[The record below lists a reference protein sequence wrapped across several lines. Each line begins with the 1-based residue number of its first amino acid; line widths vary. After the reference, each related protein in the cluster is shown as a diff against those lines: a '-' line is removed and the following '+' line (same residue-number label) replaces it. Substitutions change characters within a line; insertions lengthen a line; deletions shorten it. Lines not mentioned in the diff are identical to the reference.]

1 MRERRRRR
9 NVAFSWGFG
18 IRSES
23 RNRREGRMIEG
34 MAQVHMTEAEVARDL
49 HAVLEKVREGVE
61 VIIEQDY
68 RPVAVIRTP
77 PRPGRPIDECSGLSR
92 AYEERLGLA
101 PVPQPDFSKH
111 AQDRIYYCQRP

>member
-34 MAQVHMTEAEVARDL
+34 MAQGHMTEAEVARDL
-49 HAVLEKVREGVE
+49 HAVLEKVREGGE
-61 VIIEQDY
+61 VIIEKDH
-68 RPVAVIRTP
+68 RPGAGIRTP
-77 PRPGRPIDECSGLSR
+77 PGPGRPIDECIALAR
-92 AYEERLGLA
+92 AIKAERW
-101 PVPQPDFSKH
+101 
-111 AQDRIYYCQRP
+111 